1 MLSAE
6 RLRTLTTP
14 GDWPVTATVGTAANP
29 VTLSGATT
37 TLSENPGRVMEE
49 DCPPEF
55 WATAW
60 LALLTTVSELF
71 VALNTRV
78 KRLFG
83 NRTIIP
89 GKGLLDTTEITPG
102 EIRSSCPSTTFRTG
116 VVEDEFG

>member
-1 MLSAE
+1 MSPRLPRTRTRFPLSHCARNRAPATGTEAVMLSAE

-55 WATAW
+55 CATAW
-60 LALLTTVSELF
+60 LELLTTVKVLF

-89 GKGLLDTTEITPG
+89 G
-102 EIRSSCPSTTFRTG
+102 
-116 VVEDEFG
+116 